1 MICFQNHFPS
11 SGKAKNLY
19 YLVLVHL
26 SILSKLFRL
35 ADNPEPFVSMPV
47 FSHQIPNL
55 HVTLLPNLLP
65 HPE

>member
-1 MICFQNHFPS
+1 MLSKSLPKLRK
-11 SGKAKNLY
+11 GKNLS

-55 HVTLLPNLLP
+55 HIILLPNLLP